1 MVVIS
6 VYKIIKNRN
15 SYLDSKRRAVQFTEK
30 IENLLFIVIV
40 TLASIGI
47 LKSLSQAIL

>member
-1 MVVIS
+1 MSIF
-6 VYKIIKNRN
+6 KIIKNKN
-15 SYLDSKRRAVQFTEK
+15 SYFDSKKRAVQFTEK

-47 LKSLSQAIL
+47 LKSLSQAILLS